1 MRGFLS
7 AFVAVMVLAVSGP
20 AQASL
25 VTFKG
30 NSQTVHRGQV
40 DTGSYTQEDMGE
52 QSISLPDRDENGNF
66 ISGSNPSDIVEEEL
80 PPTEAD
86 LDACVAA
93 GDVECMTNL
102 IKELAGDDV
111 EKAASLTLR
120 AANGAKTLAATDP
133 AKALNVLDKIMDL
146 ASGMTSSEDNLV
158 AVQISKVAADVI
170 AKSDVQTANPQ
181 AVGELA
187 GKIGEVVL
195 KPSILF
201 GDKELAKDV
210 VKSVTQTA
218 KKEAIKAAYPDA
230 VKEIKAA
237 LKEAQEAYTV
247 QEMYP
252 DMLEFHK
259 ELFPE
264 DEPKPKPDT
273 PSPT

>member
-1 MRGFLS
+1 MSMHRFLT
-7 AFVAVMVLAVSGP
+7 AVLAVLLFAISVP
-20 AQASL
+20 ALASP
-25 VTFKG
+25 VTSNTK
-30 NSQTVHRGQV
+30 NPTVHRGHV
-40 DTGSYTQEDMGE
+40 DTALGQSEDANETLDFSG
-52 QSISLPDRDENGNF
+52 RDENENF
-66 ISGSNPSDIVEEEL
+66 TDDANDRQLEDL
-80 PPTEAD
+80 PPTEED

-93 GDVECMTNL
+93 GDSECVTNL

-133 AKALNVLDKIMDL
+133 LKALNVLDKIMDL
-146 ASGMTSSEDNLV
+146 ASEMTSTEDNTA
-158 AVQISKVAADVI
+158 AVKISKVAADVI

-181 AVGELA
+181 AVGKLA

-230 VKEIKAA
+230 AKEIKAA
-237 LKEAQEAYTV
+237 LKEAQEAYSV

-264 DEPKPKPDT
+264 DEPKPNPKN